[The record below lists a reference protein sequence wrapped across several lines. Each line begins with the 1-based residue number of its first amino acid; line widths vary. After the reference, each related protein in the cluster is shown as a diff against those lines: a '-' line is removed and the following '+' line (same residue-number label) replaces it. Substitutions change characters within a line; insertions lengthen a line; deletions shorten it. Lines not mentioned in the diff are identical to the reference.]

1 MINWVLVS
9 CYCVA
14 SVISIL
20 VVVLKLG
27 LFIRQLRERR
37 AGLDVL
43 SGEHTEHLKKLAKHR
58 KQLTKTQRSLYMI
71 YASIAVGVA
80 ENVPIGVLQG
90 KITSGMSWIS
100 LCACMCLGACAR
112 PFAIGSVQ
120 LHAHAHAVCCAV
132 IYLLRTS

>member
-1 MINWVLVS
+1 MVLFGQVIPAGSHINHGLVAPWLTF
-9 CYCVA
+9 YCVA

-20 VVVLKLG
+20 VVVLKLT

-37 AGLDVL
+37 AGLDML
-43 SGEHTEHLKKLAKHR
+43 SGEHTEHSKKLAKHR

-100 LCACMCLGACAR
+100 
-112 PFAIGSVQ
+112 V
-120 LHAHAHAVCCAV
+120 AHACVWGPVHGN
-132 IYLLRTS
+132 L